1 MAFYKRKTD
10 QVVKDDKKYHKQQ
23 QEFFRLLQPA
33 VLQAVILL

>member
-10 QVVKDDKKYHKQQ
+10 QIVKDDKKYHKQQ
-23 QEFFRLLQPA
+23 QEFFLLHPA